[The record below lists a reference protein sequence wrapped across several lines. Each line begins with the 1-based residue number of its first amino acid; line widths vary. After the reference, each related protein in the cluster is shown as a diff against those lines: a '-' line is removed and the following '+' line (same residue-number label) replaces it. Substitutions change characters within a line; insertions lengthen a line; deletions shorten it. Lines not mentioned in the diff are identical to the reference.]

1 MRASSKASF
10 APSSGVQSR
19 AGRAG
24 RQSRYLA
31 QADWRPCFVAPRGVD
46 RALATPPQRLGWMG
60 AYQYVAVDALGK
72 ERKGVLEGDTP
83 RQVRGLLRERDLIP
97 VEVTE
102 IEGKRTV
109 ARKRFAP
116 VRSLSALDLALMTR
130 QLATL
135 ARAGLPLDEAL
146 QAVSEQSEKARMK
159 STLLGVRA
167 RVLEGHTLAAGL
179 EEFPSA
185 FPIIYRATIAA
196 GEQAGRLDTVLERLA
211 DYTEARHSL
220 RQKVSHAL
228 IYPIVLTCLAIA
240 IITLMLVYVVPKVVG
255 VFESTGQALPIL
267 TRGLIAMSGFLQS
280 WWWLL
285 ITGLVL
291 GVVGLRRF
299 FGQDAPRRAL
309 HGWLLRLPVI
319 GRVTR
324 GLNTAR
330 FTRTLSILSSSGVPV
345 LEALSISASVVTN
358 LPMRDAVE
366 EATVRV
372 REGGAIGAALSRSKL
387 FPAMSVH
394 LISSGE
400 ASGELDSM
408 LERAASHQESEM
420 DSLLSTMLSILE
432 PALIIFM
439 GLIVLAIVMAILLP
453 IFQLNQLIA

>member
-1 MRASSKASF
+1 
-10 APSSGVQSR
+10 
-19 AGRAG
+19 
-24 RQSRYLA
+24 
-31 QADWRPCFVAPRGVD
+31 
-46 RALATPPQRLGWMG
+46 MG
-60 AYQYVAVDALGK
+60 AYHYVAVDPLGK
-72 ERKGVLEGDTP
+72 EHKGVLEGDTP
-83 RQVRGLLRERDLIP
+83 RQVRGLLRERNLIP

-102 IEGKRTV
+102 IEGRRAIT
-109 ARKRFAP
+109 RKGF
-116 VRSLSALDLALMTR
+116 SLSKGLSALDLALMTR

-135 ARAGLPLDEAL
+135 SRAGLPLEEAL
-146 QAVSEQSEKARMK
+146 LAVSEQSEKARSK

-167 RVLEGHTLAAGL
+167 KVLEGHTLAAGL
-179 EEFPSA
+179 DEFPSA
-185 FPIIYRATIAA
+185 FPIVYRATIAA

-228 IYPIVLTCLAIA
+228 IYPIVLTGLAIT

-255 VFESTGQALPIL
+255 VFESTGQTLPIL
-267 TRGLIAMSGFLQS
+267 TRALIALSAFLQN

-285 ITGLVL
+285 LGALVL
-291 GVVGLRRF
+291 GAFATRRVLRRD
-299 FGQDAPRRAL
+299 GPRRVA
-309 HGWLLRLPVI
+309 HRWLLRLPLI
-319 GRVTR
+319 GRITR

-345 LEALSISASVVTN
+345 LEALGISASVITN

-372 REGGAIGAALSRSKL
+372 REGGAIGAAMSRSKL
-387 FPAMSVH
+387 FPPMSIH

-400 ASGELDSM
+400 TSGELDSM
-408 LERAASHQESEM
+408 LERAAAHQENEM
-420 DSLLSTMLSILE
+420 DSLLSTMLSVLE
-432 PALIIFM
+432 PALIIVM